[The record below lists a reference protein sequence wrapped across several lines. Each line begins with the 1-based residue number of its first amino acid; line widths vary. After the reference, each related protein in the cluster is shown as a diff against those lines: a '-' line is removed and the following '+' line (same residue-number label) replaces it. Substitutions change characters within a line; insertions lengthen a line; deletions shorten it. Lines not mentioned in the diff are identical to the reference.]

1 MPSGMGT
8 RTTAIAQ
15 APSGAKD
22 RWWACFRGQRLLSP
36 LLGLGPENLH
46 ATFAYIAG
54 HHRSYEQCR
63 VGGGRRQ
70 KLRAVVKSLGSR
82 YSDGRPGSVGPS
94 RTSRRNTHDP
104 MDITLNLPRILQ
116 QYCHGQPELRLR
128 GATVRA
134 VLEALQHEYPALYRC
149 ICNETGTVRPHINL
163 FLNNDLLHRRN
174 GLDTRLEAGHVLSV
188 FQAVSGG

>member
-1 MPSGMGT
+1 MCRSGRHT
-8 RTTAIAQ
+8 EC
-15 APSGAKD
+15 
-22 RWWACFRGQRLLSP
+22 ACYYSCDTYF
-36 LLGLGPENLH
+36 
-46 ATFAYIAG
+46 FAYASGYEAAPCRPMAG
-54 HHRSYEQCR
+54 DI
-63 VGGGRRQ
+63 
-70 KLRAVVKSLGSR
+70 VKTRGSR

-94 RTSRRNTHDP
+94 RTSGRSCHDP
-104 MDITLNLPRILQ
+104 MDITLSLPRILQ

-134 VLEALQHEYPALYRC
+134 VLEALQHEYPTLYRC